1 MSYSDDEKNKS
12 DTSHDTVAQVIE
24 NVCFTY
30 LPAIGAISHT
40 VFAVHILDKSLIQS
54 IFPKWHF
61 GIANSFLF
69 NSHLGV
75 GLYLYSTRCL
85 SRAPSH
91 KRILW
96 SVYGSAMFNFGSV
109 LLFSTGKLLLV
120 NDRLIGALYAAA
132 ASLSFLVIGK
142 QYLEFIDNNIDG

>member
-1 MSYSDDEKNKS
+1 MPKSEDEQNKAKS
-12 DTSHDTVAQVIE
+12 DKIGQAIE
-24 NVCFTY
+24 NVCFSY

-40 VFAVHILDKSLIQS
+40 VFAIHILDKSLIPRF
-54 IFPKWHF
+54 FPVWHF
-61 GIANSFLF
+61 GVANSFLF

-75 GLYLYSTRCL
+75 GLYLYNSRCL
-85 SRAPSH
+85 SKAPVH
-91 KRILW
+91 NRILW
-96 SVYGSAMFNFGSV
+96 SVYGSVLFNFGSV

-142 QYLEFIDNNIDG
+142 QYVEFVDENIDG